1 MRLMR
6 AMPRNADLIELSEEL
21 ARSATDRRN
30 ATKGDVE
37 TVSRSVTTKSR
48 GGDWQSG
55 LCGAASADVGS
66 GAPVQGEGANVKL
79 RWCLLWTCYDKRL
92 NNKS

>member
-21 ARSATDRRN
+21 ARSATDKRN

-66 GAPVQGEGANVKL
+66 GAPVHGRRGESKVTLVLAMDLL
-79 RWCLLWTCYDKRL
+79 RQALK
-92 NNKS
+92 